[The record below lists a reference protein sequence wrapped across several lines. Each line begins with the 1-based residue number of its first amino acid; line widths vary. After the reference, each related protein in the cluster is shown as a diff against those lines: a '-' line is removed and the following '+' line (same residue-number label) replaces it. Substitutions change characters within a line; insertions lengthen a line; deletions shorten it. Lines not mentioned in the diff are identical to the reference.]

1 MKRDLTRRGIAAS
14 VYFALTFLGVILVAG
29 PAAAQPR
36 IVTVTDESKHAG
48 EFVVPINKSQILQL
62 DVPFADLLVGNAEIA
77 DVLALTDRSI
87 YVLGKTVGS
96 TSLTIYGRNK
106 TLIAVLDLIVSYDIE
121 ALKAR
126 LFELMPDERI
136 EIRPLNTGIALS
148 GTLSSATRMKRA
160 LTIAEQYAGAEGGV
174 TNLMSVRGSQQVM
187 LSIRFSEMSRAVAK
201 NIDFST
207 AILGNDFAL
216 VTGLTGFPLS
226 TLLTGASGPLGSVVP
241 PLEAVAGADGRGF
254 ASAIGTQSLGSSTSL
269 SVAFDALEAKGVVKT
284 LAEPTLVALSGDTA
298 DFLAG
303 GEFPIPVAQDDN
315 TISVEF
321 KEFGVALAFT
331 PTVLD
336 DGLINLAISVE
347 ESNID
352 TRPNA
357 PDISVQGGIET
368 PSLVT
373 RRANTTIELH
383 DGQSF
388 AIAGLLQDDFAD
400 TVEQVP
406 WIGDLPILGTL
417 FRSSAYRRGE
427 TELVILATPRLV
439 KPTPAGS
446 LASPTD
452 NFVPPS
458 DVEFFLFGRM
468 EAPESGIGPLGAG
481 AGGIDGSYG
490 HIIK

>member
-1 MKRDLTRRGIAAS
+1 
-14 VYFALTFLGVILVAG
+14 
-29 PAAAQPR
+29 
-36 IVTVTDESKHAG
+36 
-48 EFVVPINKSQILQL
+48 
-62 DVPFADLLVGNAEIA
+62 
-77 DVLALTDRSI
+77 
-87 YVLGKTVGS
+87 
-96 TSLTIYGRNK
+96 
-106 TLIAVLDLIVSYDIE
+106 
-121 ALKAR
+121 
-126 LFELMPDERI
+126 
-136 EIRPLNTGIALS
+136 
-148 GTLSSATRMKRA
+148 
-160 LTIAEQYAGAEGGV
+160 
-174 TNLMSVRGSQQVM
+174 MSVKGSQQVM

-226 TLLTGASGPLGSVVP
+226 TLLTGGAPVIPGGPGIP
-241 PLEAVAGADGRGF
+241 ILEAAAGADRGF

-269 SVAFDALEAKGVVKT
+269 TVAFDALEAKGLVKT

-303 GEFPIPVAQDDN
+303 GEFPIPVDQGDN
-315 TISVEF
+315 SISVEF

-347 ESNID
+347 ESSID

-357 PDISVQGGIET
+357 PTIQLGVGSGT

-373 RRANTTIELH
+373 RRANTTIELR

-417 FRSSAYRRGE
+417 FRSSSYRRGE

-458 DVEFFLFGRM
+458 DIEFFLFGQM
-468 EAPESGIGPLGAG
+468 EGPESGIGPLGSG

>member
-1 MKRDLTRRGIAAS
+1 LK
-14 VYFALTFLGVILVAG
+14 
-29 PAAAQPR
+29 
-36 IVTVTDESKHAG
+36 
-48 EFVVPINKSQILQL
+48 L

-87 YVLGKTVGS
+87 YVLGKAVGS
-96 TSLTIYGRNK
+96 TSLTVYGRNK
-106 TLIAVLDLIVSYDIE
+106 TLIAVLDLVVSYDIE
-121 ALKAR
+121 MIKAR
-126 LFELMPDERI
+126 LFELMPEERI
-136 EIRPLNTGIALS
+136 EIRPMNTGIALS

-160 LTIAEQYAGAEGGV
+160 LTIAEQYTGGGNV
-174 TNLMSVRGSQQVM
+174 INLMAVQGSQQVM

-201 NIDFST
+201 SIDFST
-207 AILGNDFAL
+207 AILDNDFAII
-216 VTGLTGFPLS
+216 TGLTGFPLS
-226 TLLTGASGPLGSVVP
+226 ELLTGGSALIGDEVVP
-241 PLEAVAGADGRGF
+241 LSPLAIAGGAPRRGF
-254 ASAIGTQSLGSSTSL
+254 GSAIGTQSFGSTT
-269 SVAFDALEAKGVVKT
+269 VAATFDALEAKGLVKT

-303 GEFPIPVAQDDN
+303 GEFPIPVAQDDS

-321 KEFGVALAFT
+321 KEFGVAMAFT

-336 DGLINLAISVE
+336 NGLINLAISVE
-347 ESNID
+347 ESSID

-357 PDISVQGGIET
+357 PNVSVSGGIET
-368 PSLVT
+368 PSLIT

-406 WIGDLPILGTL
+406 WLGDLPILGAL

-446 LASPTD
+446 LASPVD

-458 DVEFFLFGRM
+458 DADLFLFGRL
-468 EAPESGIGPLGAG
+468 EAPESGIGPLGTG
-481 AGGIDGSYG
+481 AGGIEGSYG

>member
-1 MKRDLTRRGIAAS
+1 
-14 VYFALTFLGVILVAG
+14 
-29 PAAAQPR
+29 
-36 IVTVTDESKHAG
+36 
-48 EFVVPINKSQILQL
+48 
-62 DVPFADLLVGNAEIA
+62 
-77 DVLALTDRSI
+77 
-87 YVLGKTVGS
+87 
-96 TSLTIYGRNK
+96 
-106 TLIAVLDLIVSYDIE
+106 
-121 ALKAR
+121 
-126 LFELMPDERI
+126 
-136 EIRPLNTGIALS
+136 
-148 GTLSSATRMKRA
+148 
-160 LTIAEQYAGAEGGV
+160 
-174 TNLMSVRGSQQVM
+174 MSVKGSQQVM

-201 NIDFST
+201 SIDFST
-207 AILGNDFAL
+207 AILDNDFAII
-216 VTGLTGFPLS
+216 TGLTGLNPA
-226 TLLTGASGPLGSVVP
+226 TLLGGSIGGPLGAIAAANES
-241 PLEAVAGADGRGF
+241 GTRGF
-254 ASAIGTQSLGSSTSL
+254 ATGVGTQSFGSTTL
-269 SVAFDALEAKGVVKT
+269 ALAFDALEAKGLVKT

-321 KEFGVALAFT
+321 KEFGISMAFT

-336 DGLINLAISVE
+336 NGLINLAISVE
-347 ESNID
+347 ESAID

-357 PDISVQGGIET
+357 PQIEVGIGSGT

-373 RRANTTIELH
+373 RRANTTIELR

-406 WIGDLPILGTL
+406 WLGDVPILGAL

-439 KPTPAGS
+439 QPSPAGS
-446 LASPTD
+446 LASPSD

-458 DVEFFLFGRM
+458 DVDFFLFGRM

>member
-1 MKRDLTRRGIAAS
+1 MKRELTRCGIAAS
-14 VYFALTFLGVILVAG
+14 VVVALTFLGVILVAG
-29 PAAAQPR
+29 PATAQPR
-36 IVTVTDESKHAG
+36 VVTVTDESKHAG
-48 EFVVPINKSQILQL
+48 EFVVAINKSQILQL
-62 DVPFADLLVGNAEIA
+62 DVPFADLLVGNSDIA

-96 TSLTIYGRNK
+96 TSLTIYGRSK
-106 TLIAVLDLIVSYDIE
+106 TLIAVLDLPVSYDIE

-126 LFELMPDERI
+126 LFELMPEERI

-148 GTLSSATRMKRA
+148 GTLSSATKMKRA
-160 LTIAEQYAGAEGGV
+160 LTVAEQFAGGETNV
-174 TNLMSVRGSQQVM
+174 INLMSVKGSQQVM

-201 NIDFST
+201 SIDFST
-207 AILGNDFAL
+207 ILLGNDFAII
-216 VTGLTGFPLS
+216 TGLTGFDLS
-226 TLLTGASGPLGSVVP
+226 GLLGDGGISGA
-241 PLEAVAGADGRGF
+241 AGAEGRGF

-269 SVAFDALEAKGVVKT
+269 TVAFDALEAKGVVKT

-303 GEFPIPVAQDDN
+303 GEFPIPVDQGDN
-315 TISVEF
+315 SISVEF
-321 KEFGVALAFT
+321 KEFGVAMAFT

-357 PDISVQGGIET
+357 PNISIQGGIET

-373 RRANTTIELH
+373 RRANTTIELY

-417 FRSSAYRRGE
+417 FRSSSYRRGE

-458 DVEFFLFGRM
+458 DVEFFLFGQM
-468 EAPESGIGPLGAG
+468 EGPESGIGPLGSG

>member
-1 MKRDLTRRGIAAS
+1 MSVKYQLDGDVAVITLSRPDRYNAIEANLAMGVIDSMERAGSEARAVVLTGEGKAFCSGADLS
-14 VYFALTFLGVILVAG
+14 VLQAEDGEGPDLAELLDNVFHPMIHALTEAPVPVVAAVNGVAAG
-29 PAAAQPR
+29 
-36 IVTVTDESKHAG
+36 AG
-48 EFVVPINKSQILQL
+48 
-62 DVPFADLLVGNAEIA
+62 
-77 DVLALTDRSI
+77 
-87 YVLGKTVGS
+87 
-96 TSLTIYGRNK
+96 
-106 TLIAVLDLIVSYDIE
+106 
-121 ALKAR
+121 
-126 LFELMPDERI
+126 M
-136 EIRPLNTGIALS
+136 GIALGCDIRVMADSAFFMSAFTAIGLAPDS
-148 GTLSSATRMKRA
+148 GTTYWLPQHVGVSKAIELAMTNKRVPADEAYRMG
-160 LTIAEQYAGAEGGV
+160 LCAE
-174 TNLMSVRGSQQVM
+174 
-187 LSIRFSEMSRAVAK
+187 
-201 NIDFST
+201 
-207 AILGNDFAL
+207 
-216 VTGLTGFPLS
+216 
-226 TLLTGASGPLGSVVP
+226 VVP
-241 PLEAVAGADGRGF
+241 DHEVVGK
-254 ASAIGTQSLGSSTSL
+254 AIEM
-269 SVAFDALEAKGVVKT
+269 AKT
-284 LAEPTLVALSGDTA
+284 LAEPNLMALSGETA
-298 DFLAG
+298 SFLAG

-357 PDISVQGGIET
+357 PDISIQGVIET

-373 RRANTTIELH
+373 RRRRSL
-383 DGQSF
+383 
-388 AIAGLLQDDFAD
+388 AGLLQDDFAD

-406 WIGDLPILGTL
+406 WLGDLPILGTL

-458 DVEFFLFGRM
+458 DVEFFLFGQM
-468 EAPESGIGPLGAG
+468 EGPESGIGPLGSG

>member
-1 MKRDLTRRGIAAS
+1 
-14 VYFALTFLGVILVAG
+14 
-29 PAAAQPR
+29 
-36 IVTVTDESKHAG
+36 
-48 EFVVPINKSQILQL
+48 
-62 DVPFADLLVGNAEIA
+62 
-77 DVLALTDRSI
+77 
-87 YVLGKTVGS
+87 
-96 TSLTIYGRNK
+96 
-106 TLIAVLDLIVSYDIE
+106 
-121 ALKAR
+121 
-126 LFELMPDERI
+126 
-136 EIRPLNTGIALS
+136 
-148 GTLSSATRMKRA
+148 
-160 LTIAEQYAGAEGGV
+160 
-174 TNLMSVRGSQQVM
+174 
-187 LSIRFSEMSRAVAK
+187 MSRAVAK

-207 AILGNDFAL
+207 ALLGNDFAL

-226 TLLTGASGPLGSVVP
+226 TLLTGGIGEGGEVIP
-241 PLEAVAGADGRGF
+241 PLENVAGADRGF
-254 ASAIGTQSLGSSTSL
+254 ASAIGTQSLGSDTSMT
-269 SVAFDALEAKGVVKT
+269 VAFDALEAKGLVKT

-303 GEFPIPVAQDDN
+303 GEFPIPVDQGDN
-315 TISVEF
+315 SISVEF
-321 KEFGVALAFT
+321 KEFGVSLAFT

-347 ESNID
+347 ESTID

-357 PDISVQGGIET
+357 PTITLGIGTRT
-368 PSLVT
+368 PSLLT
-373 RRANTTIELH
+373 RRANTTIELR

-388 AIAGLLQDDFAD
+388 AIAGLLQDDFSD

-417 FRSSAYRRGE
+417 FRSSSYRRGE

-446 LASPTD
+446 LATPTD

-458 DVEFFLFGRM
+458 DIEFFLFGQM
-468 EAPESGIGPLGAG
+468 EGPESGIGPLGSG